1 MKGADVTFGIQ
12 AGPGSSLSPE
22 AAASGLSVVTTRPD
36 TLFGVTHM
44 VVAPEHPLLTQLCSE
59 AQSAA
64 VQQYAQAAARK
75 SDLERTE
82 LQKDKSGVFT
92 GAWHLEQA
100 LPSGHFGSPFKTA
113 FIAGFPSEAVILPSQ
128 AVMPSTLILQPLT
141 GSHAINPAT
150 GESFPIW
157 VADYVLGGYGSGA
170 IMAVPAHDV
179 RDHEFAAKFGI
190 QIKQV

>member
-1 MKGADVTFGIQ
+1 MPFSLHVKGADVTFGIQ
-12 AGPGSSLSPE
+12 AGPGSSLSSE
-22 AAASGLSVVTTRPD
+22 ATASGLSVFTTRPD

-92 GAWHLEQA
+92 GKRHLWQA
-100 LPSGHFGSPFKTA
+100 LPSVHFCPPFKTA
-113 FIAGFPSEAVILPSQ
+113 LITGFPSEAVPSQ
-128 AVMPSTLILQPLT
+128 AVMPICHLS
-141 GSHAINPAT
+141 
-150 GESFPIW
+150 
-157 VADYVLGGYGSGA
+157 
-170 IMAVPAHDV
+170 
-179 RDHEFAAKFGI
+179 
-190 QIKQV
+190 